1 MREFSKKLIK
11 IEAGGGRSLSGE
23 LGLVERVFVGYKS
36 RVYVVKSILCDIE
49 NQSKRRVLV
58 YVFYR

>member
-1 MREFSKKLIK
+1 MIK
-11 IEAGGGRSLSGE
+11 VEAGGGRLLCGE
-23 LGLVERVFVGYKS
+23 MGLVERVFVGYKS

>member
-1 MREFSKKLIK
+1 MIK
-11 IEAGGGRSLSGE
+11 VEAGGGRSLSGE
-23 LGLVERVFVGYKS
+23 MGLVERLFVDYKS
-36 RVYVVKSILCDIE
+36 RVCVVKSVLCDIE